1 MSYKYYNKNFMITEE
16 QKARYELAF
25 HLSPEAIVI
34 LDKKGSMLDAN
45 DRLYDW
51 TGYKPAEVMGKNLL
65 MLPFLTNEGRM
76 NAIKNFTKRMLG
88 KPVEPY
94 ILDFIHKKDG
104 SVIHGRVNASVIKDK
119 NGKSLYDLVLISNV
133 TEEMNLAEQ
142 LKERAEQLET
152 MNKLMVDRELAM
164 VKLKQRINELEN
176 K

>member
-1 MSYKYYNKNFMITEE
+1 MDTIEQQERYK
-16 QKARYELAF
+16 LAF
-25 HLSPEAIVI
+25 DLSPEAIVI
-34 LDKKGSMLDAN
+34 LDKKGQMIDAN
-45 DRLYDW
+45 IRLYDW
-51 TGYKPAEVMGKNLL
+51 TGYMPEEVMGKNLL

-76 NAIKNFTKRMLG
+76 NAIKNFTRRMLG

-104 SVIHGRVNASVIKDK
+104 SVVHGRVNASVVKDK

-133 TEEMNLAEQ
+133 TEEIKLTEQ

-176 K
+176 KKK